1 MNIRELLENVKNNT
15 IDIDGALDKLKN
27 LPYEDIGYP
36 LFLSLMFFAPIFF
49 SRSSLTFMKL

>member
-27 LPYEDIGYP
+27 KREINVDCLID
-36 LFLSLMFFAPIFF
+36 
-49 SRSSLTFMKL
+49 